1 VTILPVINI
10 RAGEV
15 VRAVGCD
22 PANFETLE
30 SDLCPTGDPL
40 PLAFALTER
49 FKCKEVHLVDWDGIT
64 TRRPNLPLI
73 SELVEIG
80 LLPWVDAGV
89 HDAAD
94 AQRIRLHGGAVV
106 VRSDTIAG
114 MEGWEQVVKVVD
126 GRRLAF
132 SLIMQDG
139 TVAAPELQ
147 YGDAL
152 ATLAPV
158 LASANEIRA
167 DGPSRLFVLDQAR
180 AGQKQGFGHDMLL
193 RRIVMTFP
201 EIDIY
206 AGGGIRGP
214 KELARLDDTGI
225 AGVVSATAVH
235 SGKLQ
240 PGVQAKTAH

>member
-1 VTILPVINI
+1 MTIIPVINV

-22 PANFETLE
+22 PATFETLE

-49 FKCKEVHLVDWDGIT
+49 FKCKEVLLVDWNGIT
-64 TRRPNLPLI
+64 DHRPDLTLI

-89 HDAAD
+89 RDAAD
-94 AQRIRLHGGAVV
+94 AMRIRHHGGAVV
-106 VRSDTIAG
+106 VRSETVTG
-114 MEGWEQVVKVVD
+114 MEAWERIVNVVD

-132 SLIMQDG
+132 SLILHDG
-139 TVAAPELQ
+139 TVVAPQLPF
-147 YGDAL
+147 GDAL

-158 LASANEIRA
+158 LAAANEIRA
-167 DGPSRLFVLDQAR
+167 DGPSRLLVLDQAR
-180 AGQKQGFGHDMLL
+180 AGLKLGFGHALLL
-193 RRIVMTFP
+193 RRLVMTFP
-201 EIDIY
+201 EIDIM
-206 AGGGIRGP
+206 AGGGVRGP

-225 AGVVSATAVH
+225 AGTVSATAVH
-235 SGKLQ
+235 SGRLQ